1 MSARTDGRVRV
12 LFVCT
17 GNICRSP
24 TAEGIFLK
32 LVRDAGAEDRIV
44 VDSAGTHGYH
54 VGEPPDDRTCQAA
67 TRRGYDLSTLRAR
80 KFERSDFNA
89 FDLVLAMDRDNHAH
103 LARLV
108 PPSEGHKLKMM
119 MEYATRYSER
129 DVPDPYYGGSRGF
142 ELVLDMIEDAA
153 RGLLEAI
160 LERTRPDA
168 GPGAPNR
175 A

>member
-1 MSARTDGRVRV
+1 MSARPGRTVRV

-32 LVRDAGAEDRIV
+32 LVRDAGVEHLAV
-44 VDSAGTHGYH
+44 ADSAGTHGYH
-54 VGEPPDDRTCQAA
+54 VGEPPDERTCRAA
-67 TRRGYDLSTLRAR
+67 TGRGYDLSTLRAR
-80 KFERSDFNA
+80 KFERSDFHE

-103 LARLV
+103 LARLA

-119 MEYATRYSER
+119 MEYAKRFRER
-129 DVPDPYYGGSRGF
+129 EVPDPYYGGSRGF

-153 RGLLEAI
+153 RGLLESI
-160 LERTRPDA
+160 LDGTA
-168 GPGAPNR
+168 PGR
-175 A
+175 QSGR